1 MIPIFLQIRFI
12 SFKNKLVKELF
23 ILDNTSIT
31 QTEIV
36 NKLNSI
42 FKENFDQL
50 ISEIIKICEIPA
62 PTFEEDAR
70 GNYVLEK
77 LSNIQKLAVHKDK
90 FKNVIIRYPGKEKK
104 AKIAILAHLDT
115 VFSFSEIK
123 VERSN
128 LTLSAPGIGDNST
141 SVAVLLHIIESWN
154 TVDYTPPFDVI
165 FVTNS
170 CEEGLGDLKGVKG
183 FIDEYCSDSLN
194 NVELKTLLSI
204 DGTLERITH
213 IGTGVK
219 RYKIEVVT
227 KGGHSWANFG
237 EVESAIHIIGNII
250 ADITHIKVPESPKT
264 TYNVGLVEGG
274 TSINTIAESA
284 SILVDLRS
292 TSEIELNRLDHLLQ
306 TIVNFHTKDKKDITV
321 KSTIVGNRP
330 SGRIPFDHP
339 LMTVIQKSAN
349 ESGLKFTP
357 SSGMASTDANI
368 PLSRNI
374 PAVAFGCYSGSGA
387 HTNSESIVIDSLKRG
402 VPFTNLAII
411 NTIDWLQDYK
421 EKI

>member
-1 MIPIFLQIRFI
+1 MH
-12 SFKNKLVKELF
+12 
-23 ILDNTSIT
+23 NTSIT

-77 LSNIQKLAVHKDK
+77 LSSIQKLAVHKDR
-90 FKNVIIRYPGKEKK
+90 FKNVIIRYPGRENKSR
-104 AKIAILAHLDT
+104 IAILAHLDT
-115 VFSFSEIK
+115 VFPFSEVRVIRNK
-123 VERSN
+123 T
-128 LTLSAPGIGDNST
+128 TLSAPGIGDNST
-141 SVAVLLHIIESWN
+141 SVAVLLQIIESWN
-154 TVDYTPPFDVI
+154 AVDYTPPFDVI
-165 FVTNS
+165 FVANS
-170 CEEGLGDLKGVKG
+170 CEEGLGDLKGVRG
-183 FIDEYCSDSLN
+183 FIDEYCYSPQN
-194 NVELKTLLSI
+194 NVDLKTLLSI
-204 DGTLERITH
+204 DGTIERITH

-237 EVESAIHIIGNII
+237 EVESAIHITGNII
-250 ADITHIKVPESPKT
+250 ADISHIKVPDLPKT

-274 TSINTIAESA
+274 TSVNTIAGYA

-292 TSEIELNRLDHLLQ
+292 TSEIELNRLDQLLQ
-306 TIVNFHTKDKKDITV
+306 TIVKNNTKDKKNITV
-321 KSTIVGNRP
+321 KVTIVGDRP

-339 LMTVIQKSAN
+339 VVKGIQNAAH
-349 ESGLKFTP
+349 EIGLNFTP

-387 HTNSESIVIDSLKRG
+387 HTISESIVIDSLIRG
-402 VPFTNLAII
+402 VPFTNLAILK
-411 NTIDWLQDYK
+411 TIDL
-421 EKI
+421 ITGL